1 MSLAQR
7 ILTYL
12 VIVIYFGVAYY
23 IAAKICMLI
32 AKRYPKI
39 LDSIIRNVITWAF
52 FIVFLIPILLWI
64 NNNL

>member
-1 MSLAQR
+1 M
-7 ILTYL
+7 